1 MPRKSTLGRVS
12 AYQLATGWAAGTLIA
27 ASMMASAPVA
37 LAQEN
42 FDPESVLRG
51 MVAYRDKSLCAFC
64 HGWNGEGANVVSQ
77 PPAPALTTTPLDR
90 ETLKETVRCGRPDT
104 LMPRH
109 GRNAWRDNDPCYGMT
124 RADLEIIPN
133 APYKSGGWLR
143 DAEIEDL
150 LNFIQAELQ
159 GHTVGLE
166 YCNRYYGETSRQCE
180 AFRN

>member
-1 MPRKSTLGRVS
+1 
-12 AYQLATGWAAGTLIA
+12 
-27 ASMMASAPVA
+27 
-37 LAQEN
+37 
-42 FDPESVLRG
+42 
-51 MVAYRDKSLCAFC
+51 
-64 HGWNGEGANVVSQ
+64 
-77 PPAPALTTTPLDR
+77 
-90 ETLKETVRCGRPDT
+90 
-104 LMPRH
+104 MPRH

>member
-77 PPAPALTTTPLDR
+77 PTAPALTTTPLDR

-109 GRNAWRDNDPCYGMT
+109 GRNAWRYNDPCYGMT

-133 APYKSGGWLR
+133 APYKYGGWLR